1 MSLAT
6 FARRLLP
13 GGRRRDGRAGGTP
26 ADDRVT
32 VDEGLLRR
40 LERLSLTPRQPAR
53 AGVGGEHR
61 SRARAPSPD
70 FADYRQY
77 IPGDDFR
84 QIDWNAY
91 GRLGHLYVKQTEAR
105 EQLAVHVLL
114 DASQSMAWGTQT
126 ASEELPA
133 GTPSKLGYARNLAA
147 ALAYLS
153 LARHDRVSVTAL
165 GETPRQ
171 LAAVHGR
178 GRFAGVVAFLDEVRP
193 AGRMGLDDA
202 LARYRVNR
210 RQGGQAV
217 LISDMLAPDGWQS
230 GVDALQRA
238 GLDVVVL
245 HLLSPG
251 ELEPEIGGELE
262 LVDAETGEVVEV
274 SLTAKTVAEYRARLD
289 VWCAGIEQFCSE
301 RAISYVRVRTDTP
314 LDELLLTTLRRVL
327 VLR

>member
-13 GGRRRDGRAGGTP
+13 GRRRDPGRGGAAPT
-26 ADDRVT
+26 DDRVT
-32 VDEGLLRR
+32 LDEGLLRR
-40 LERLSLTPRQPAR
+40 LERLSLAPRRPATG
-53 AGVGGEHR
+53 GVGGEHR
-61 SRARAPSPD
+61 SRARAPSQD

-105 EQLAVHVLL
+105 EQLAVHILL
-114 DASQSMAWGTQT
+114 DASQSMAWGAAPATK
-126 ASEELPA
+126 AVPA
-133 GTPSKLGYARNLAA
+133 GMPSKLGYARNLAA

-153 LARHDRVSVTAL
+153 LARYDRVSVTAL

-178 GRFAGVVAFLDEVRP
+178 GRYAGVVAFLDEVRP

-202 LARYRVNR
+202 LAAYRVTR
-210 RQGGQAV
+210 RLGGQAV
-217 LISDMLAPDGWQS
+217 VISDMLSPDGWQTGLES
-230 GVDALQRA
+230 LQRA

-245 HLLSPG
+245 HLLSPA
-251 ELEPEIGGELE
+251 EVEPEAGGELE
-262 LVDAETGEVVEV
+262 LIDAETGEMVEV
-274 SLTAKTVAEYRARLD
+274 SLTAKILAEYRARLD
-289 VWCAGIEQFCSE
+289 EWCAGIEQFCSE

-314 LDELLLTTLRRVL
+314 LDDLLLTTLRRGQ

>member
-6 FARRLLP
+6 LARRLLP
-13 GGRRRDGRAGGTP
+13 GGRRGRGSGGATP

-32 VDEGLLRR
+32 LDEGLLRR
-40 LERLSLTPRQPAR
+40 LERLALTPRRPAT

-61 SRARAPSPD
+61 SRARAPSQD

-77 IPGDDFR
+77 TPGDDFR

-91 GRLGHLYVKQTEAR
+91 ARLGVLYVKQTEAR

-114 DASQSMAWGTQT
+114 DASQSMAWGAAP
-126 ASEELPA
+126 ASKAVPA
-133 GTPSKLGYARNLAA
+133 GTSSKLGYARNLAA
-147 ALAYLS
+147 GLAYLS
-153 LARHDRVSVTAL
+153 LVRYDRVSVTAL
-165 GETPRQ
+165 GDTPRQ

-178 GRFAGVVAFLDEVRP
+178 GRYAGVVGFLNDVRP

-202 LARYRVNR
+202 LAQYRVTR
-210 RQGGQAV
+210 RLGGQAV
-217 LISDMLAPDGWQS
+217 LISDMLSPDGWQTGLES
-230 GVDALQRA
+230 LQRA

-262 LVDAETGEVVEV
+262 LVDAETGELVEV
-274 SLTAKTVAEYRARLD
+274 SLTAKTVAEYRARVD
-289 VWCAGIEQFCSE
+289 EWCAGIEQFCSE
-301 RAISYVRVRTDTP
+301 RAISYVRVRTDSP
-314 LDELLLTTLRRVL
+314 LDELLLTTLRRGL
-327 VLR
+327 ILR